1 MSIKRKYVD
10 SHWLIFAF
18 EGAVALLFGW
28 FALFTNLRET
38 DALVS
43 IVGSALLGLG
53 IIELFN
59 LLRRA
64 HLNET
69 WGFTLVSALIEVGV
83 AFALL
88 FTADQE
94 LVWHLALIAGY
105 TVVRGLFDILI
116 GLKAVDDITDK
127 FIWVV
132 TGICGAVM
140 GFVILNSGNETVSE
154 NALTFIKFFG
164 AYMTLYG
171 LANLIYGVHNHDQG
185 NELKAERSEIAKRSA
200 AAKKLVKVAK
210 APVKKTVKAPAKK
223 AAKKPVAKKTTAKKT
238 AKKTT
243 RRK

>member
-28 FALFTNLRET
+28 FALFTNLR
-38 DALVS
+38 DINALVS
-43 IVGSALLGLG
+43 IVGSTLLGLG

-105 TVVRGLFDILI
+105 TVVRGLFEILI
-116 GLKAVDDITDK
+116 GLKAIDDITDK
-127 FIWVV
+127 FIWVI
-132 TGICGAVM
+132 TGICGAIM
-140 GFVILNSGNETVSE
+140 GFVILNSGNQTISD
-154 NALTFIKFFG
+154 NALIFVKFFG

-171 LANLIYGVHNHDQG
+171 LANLIYGVHNHDQETG
-185 NELKAERSEIAKRSA
+185 LKAERSE
-200 AAKKLVKVAK
+200 AAKKGAKKLAAVAK
-210 APVKKTVKAPAKK
+210 APAKKTVKAPAKK
-223 AAKKPVAKKTTAKKT
+223 AAAKKTTAKKAA

>member
-28 FALFTNLRET
+28 FALFTNLT
-38 DALVS
+38 DTSALVS
-43 IVGSALLGLG
+43 IVGSLLLGLG

-69 WGFTLVSALIEVGV
+69 WGFTLISALIEVAV

-88 FTADQE
+88 FTSDQE

-105 TVVRGLFDILI
+105 TVVRGIFEILI
-116 GLKAVDDITDK
+116 GLRAVDDATDK
-127 FIWVV
+127 FIWII

-140 GFVILNSGNETVSE
+140 GFVILNSGNAVVTD
-154 NALTFIKFFG
+154 NAPTFIKFFG

-171 LANLIYGVHNHDQG
+171 LANLIYGVHNHDQAID
-185 NELKAERSEIAKRSA
+185 LKAERSE
-200 AAKKLVKVAK
+200 AAKKAAK
-210 APVKKTVKAPAKK
+210 TLAKKATAKKPATKKAPAKK
-223 AAKKPVAKKTTAKKT
+223 TAAKKTT
-238 AKKTT
+238 KKTT

>member
-28 FALFTNLRET
+28 FALFTNLADT
-38 DALVS
+38 SALVS
-43 IVGSALLGLG
+43 IVGSLLLGLG

-59 LLRRA
+59 LLRRT

-69 WGFTLVSALIEVGV
+69 WGFTLISALVEVAV

-88 FTADQE
+88 FTSNQD

-105 TVVRGLFDILI
+105 TVVRGVFEILI
-116 GLKAVDDITDK
+116 GLRAVDDTTDK
-127 FIWVV
+127 FIWIV

-140 GFVILNSGNETVSE
+140 GFVILNSGNAVVVD
-154 NALTFIKFFG
+154 NAPTFIKFFG

-171 LANLIYGVHNHDQG
+171 LANLIYGVHNHDQATD
-185 NELKAERSEIAKRSA
+185 LKAERSEA
-200 AAKKLVKVAK
+200 
-210 APVKKTVKAPAKK
+210 AKK
-223 AAKKPVAKKTTAKKT
+223 AAKTVKAAAAKKTVAKKTVAKKPAAKKPAAKKVA

-243 RRK
+243 RKK

>member
-38 DALVS
+38 SALVS
-43 IVGSALLGLG
+43 VVGSTLLGLG

-64 HLNET
+64 RLNET
-69 WGFTLVSALIEVGV
+69 WGFTLISALVEVGV

-94 LVWHLALIAGY
+94 LVWHLALVAGY
-105 TVVRGLFDILI
+105 TVARGLFEILI
-116 GLKAVDDITDK
+116 GLKSIDDITDK

-132 TGICGAVM
+132 TGICGVIM
-140 GFVILNSGNETVSE
+140 GFVILNSGNETVSD
-154 NALTFIKFFG
+154 NALIFIKFFG

-171 LANLIYGVHNHDQG
+171 LANLIYGVHNHDQA
-185 NELKAERSEIAKRSA
+185 NDLKEERSI
-200 AAKKLVKVAK
+200 AAKKGAK
-210 APVKKTVKAPAKK
+210 KLAAIAKTPAKK
-223 AAKKPVAKKTTAKKT
+223 AVKKPVVKKATAKKPAAKKTTAKKT
-238 AKKTT
+238 T

>member
-28 FALFTNLRET
+28 FALFTNLADT
-38 DALVS
+38 SALVS
-43 IVGSALLGLG
+43 IVGSLLLGLG

-59 LLRRA
+59 LLRRT

-69 WGFTLVSALIEVGV
+69 WGFTLISALVEVAV

-88 FTADQE
+88 FTSNQD

-105 TVVRGLFDILI
+105 TVVRGVFEILI
-116 GLKAVDDITDK
+116 GLRAVDDTTDK

-140 GFVILNSGNETVSE
+140 GFVILNSGNAVVVD
-154 NALTFIKFFG
+154 NAPTFIKFFG

-171 LANLIYGVHNHDQG
+171 LANLIYGVHNHDQATD
-185 NELKAERSEIAKRSA
+185 LKAERSEA
-200 AAKKLVKVAK
+200 
-210 APVKKTVKAPAKK
+210 AKK
-223 AAKKPVAKKTTAKKT
+223 AAKTVKATAAKKTVAKKTVAKKPAAKKT
-238 AKKTT
+238 ATKKPTTKKTT
-243 RRK
+243 RKK

>member
-28 FALFTNLRET
+28 FALFTNLT
-38 DALVS
+38 DTSALVS
-43 IVGSALLGLG
+43 IVGSLLLGLG

-59 LLRRA
+59 LLRRT

-69 WGFTLVSALIEVGV
+69 WGFTLISALIEVAV

-88 FTADQE
+88 FTSDQE

-105 TVVRGLFDILI
+105 TVVRGIFEILI
-116 GLKAVDDITDK
+116 GLRAVDDVTDK
-127 FIWVV
+127 FIWIV

-140 GFVILNSGNETVSE
+140 GFVILNSGNAVVTD
-154 NALTFIKFFG
+154 NAPTFIKFFG

-171 LANLIYGVHNHDQG
+171 LANLIYGVHNHDQATD
-185 NELKAERSEIAKRSA
+185 LKAERSE
-200 AAKKLVKVAK
+200 AAKKAAKTLAKKATAKKPTAKK
-210 APVKKTVKAPAKK
+210 APVKKTA
-223 AAKKPVAKKTTAKKT
+223 AKKTT
-238 AKKTT
+238 KKTT

>member
-38 DALVS
+38 SALVS
-43 IVGSALLGLG
+43 VVGSTLLGLG

-64 HLNET
+64 RLNET
-69 WGFTLVSALIEVGV
+69 WGFTLISALVEVGV

-94 LVWHLALIAGY
+94 LVWHLALVAGY
-105 TVVRGLFDILI
+105 TVARGLFEILI
-116 GLKAVDDITDK
+116 GLKSIDDITDK

-132 TGICGAVM
+132 TGICGVIM
-140 GFVILNSGNETVSE
+140 GFVILNSGNETVSD
-154 NALTFIKFFG
+154 NALIFIKFFG

-171 LANLIYGVHNHDQG
+171 LASLIYGVHNHDQA
-185 NELKAERSEIAKRSA
+185 NDLKEERSI
-200 AAKKLVKVAK
+200 AAKKGAK
-210 APVKKTVKAPAKK
+210 KLAAIAKTPAKK
-223 AAKKPVAKKTTAKKT
+223 AVKKPVAKKATAKKPA

-243 RRK
+243 KKTTRKK

>member
-28 FALFTNLRET
+28 FALFTNLADT
-38 DALVS
+38 SALVS
-43 IVGSALLGLG
+43 IVGSLLLGLG

-59 LLRRA
+59 LLRRT

-69 WGFTLVSALIEVGV
+69 WGFTLISALVEVAV

-88 FTADQE
+88 FTSNQD

-105 TVVRGLFDILI
+105 TVVRGVFEILI
-116 GLKAVDDITDK
+116 GLRAVDDTTDK

-140 GFVILNSGNETVSE
+140 GFVILNSGNAVVVD
-154 NALTFIKFFG
+154 NAPTFIKFFG

-171 LANLIYGVHNHDQG
+171 LANLIYGVHNHDQATD
-185 NELKAERSEIAKRSA
+185 LKAERSEA
-200 AAKKLVKVAK
+200 
-210 APVKKTVKAPAKK
+210 AKK
-223 AAKKPVAKKTTAKKT
+223 AAKTVKAAAAKKTVAKKTVAKKPAAKKPAAKKVA

-243 RRK
+243 RKK

>member
-38 DALVS
+38 SALVS
-43 IVGSALLGLG
+43 VVGSTLLGLG

-64 HLNET
+64 RLNET
-69 WGFTLVSALIEVGV
+69 WGFTLISALVEVGV

-94 LVWHLALIAGY
+94 LVWHLALVAGY
-105 TVVRGLFDILI
+105 TVARGLFEILI
-116 GLKAVDDITDK
+116 GLKSIDDITDK

-132 TGICGAVM
+132 TGICGVIM
-140 GFVILNSGNETVSE
+140 GFVILNSGNETVSD
-154 NALTFIKFFG
+154 NALIFIKFFG

-171 LANLIYGVHNHDQG
+171 LANLIYGVHNHDQA
-185 NELKAERSEIAKRSA
+185 NDLKEERSI
-200 AAKKLVKVAK
+200 AAKKGAK
-210 APVKKTVKAPAKK
+210 KLAAIAKTPAKK
-223 AAKKPVAKKTTAKKT
+223 AVKKPVVKKATAKKPAAKKTT
-238 AKKTT
+238 KKTT
-243 RRK
+243 RKK

>member
-18 EGAVALLFGW
+18 EGVVALLFGW

-43 IVGSALLGLG
+43 IVGSTLLGLG

-59 LLRRA
+59 LLRRT

-69 WGFTLVSALIEVGV
+69 WGFTLVSALVEIGV

-105 TVVRGLFDILI
+105 TVVRGVFDILV

-185 NELKAERSEIAKRSA
+185 NELKAAYSEGAKKRSA
-200 AAKKLVKVAK
+200 AKKTTKTVAKK
-210 APVKKTVKAPAKK
+210 TT
-223 AAKKPVAKKTTAKKT
+223 KKPAVKKTTAKKST
-238 AKKTT
+238 KKAT
-243 RRK
+243 RKK

>member
-1 MSIKRKYVD
+1 MLFIRPLFLLKKNCEFDKINVRIINLRSYMSIKRKYVD

-105 TVVRGLFDILI
+105 TIVRGVFEVLI
-116 GLKAVDDITDK
+116 GLNAIDDITDK
-127 FIWVV
+127 FIWVI
-132 TGICGAVM
+132 TGICGAIM

-154 NALTFIKFFG
+154 NCSYVSFGKPTIISVVNATFGIFSLISLTK
-164 AYMTLYG
+164 
-171 LANLIYGVHNHDQG
+171 
-185 NELKAERSEIAKRSA
+185 
-200 AAKKLVKVAK
+200 VKY
-210 APVKKTVKAPAKK
+210 
-223 AAKKPVAKKTTAKKT
+223 
-238 AKKTT
+238 
-243 RRK
+243 

>member
-28 FALFTNLRET
+28 FALFTNLT
-38 DALVS
+38 DTSALVS
-43 IVGSALLGLG
+43 IVGSLLLGLG

-59 LLRRA
+59 LLRRT

-69 WGFTLVSALIEVGV
+69 WGFTLISALVEVGV

-88 FTADQE
+88 FTSDQE

-105 TVVRGLFDILI
+105 TVVRGIFEILI
-116 GLKAVDDITDK
+116 GLRAVDDVTDK

-140 GFVILNSGNETVSE
+140 GFVILNSGNAVVTD
-154 NALTFIKFFG
+154 NAPAFIKFFG

-171 LANLIYGVHNHDQG
+171 LANLIYGVHNHDQATD
-185 NELKAERSEIAKRSA
+185 LHAERSVS
-200 AAKKLVKVAK
+200 
-210 APVKKTVKAPAKK
+210 AKK
-223 AAKKPVAKKTTAKKT
+223 AVATRTTTKKPATKKAPAKKTTAKKST
-238 AKKTT
+238 KKTT
-243 RRK
+243 RKK

>member
-105 TVVRGLFDILI
+105 TIVRGVFEVLI
-116 GLKAVDDITDK
+116 GLNAIDDITDK
-127 FIWVV
+127 FIWVI
-132 TGICGAVM
+132 TGICGAIM

-171 LANLIYGVHNHDQG
+171 LANLIYGVHNHDQATD
-185 NELKAERSEIAKRSA
+185 LKAERSE
-200 AAKKLVKVAK
+200 AAKKAAK
-210 APVKKTVKAPAKK
+210 TLASKAAKTPAKKTVAKK
-223 AAKKPVAKKTTAKKT
+223 AAKKPAAKKAAAKKPT
-238 AKKTT
+238 KKTT
-243 RRK
+243 RKK

>member
-28 FALFTNLRET
+28 FALFTNLT
-38 DALVS
+38 DTSALVS
-43 IVGSALLGLG
+43 IVGSLLLGLG

-69 WGFTLVSALIEVGV
+69 WGFTLISALIEVGV

-88 FTADQE
+88 FTSDQE

-105 TVVRGLFDILI
+105 TVVRGVFEILI
-116 GLKAVDDITDK
+116 GLRAVDDITDK

-140 GFVILNSGNETVSE
+140 GFVILNSGNAVVTD
-154 NALTFIKFFG
+154 NAPAFIKFFG

-171 LANLIYGVHNHDQG
+171 LANLIYGVHNHDQAT
-185 NELKAERSEIAKRSA
+185 NLHAERSEA
-200 AAKKLVKVAK
+200 
-210 APVKKTVKAPAKK
+210 AKK
-223 AAKKPVAKKTTAKKT
+223 AAKTLAKTAKAPAKKTTAKKT
-238 AKKTT
+238 TAKKTTKKAAKKTT
-243 RRK
+243 RK

>member
-38 DALVS
+38 SALVS
-43 IVGSALLGLG
+43 VVGSTLLGLG

-64 HLNET
+64 RLNET
-69 WGFTLVSALIEVGV
+69 WGFTLISALVEVGV

-94 LVWHLALIAGY
+94 LVWHLALVAGY
-105 TVVRGLFDILI
+105 TVARGLFEILI
-116 GLKAVDDITDK
+116 GLKSIDDITDK

-132 TGICGAVM
+132 TGICGVIM
-140 GFVILNSGNETVSE
+140 GFVILNSGNETVSD
-154 NALTFIKFFG
+154 NALIFIKFFG

-171 LANLIYGVHNHDQG
+171 LANLIYGVHNHDQA
-185 NELKAERSEIAKRSA
+185 NNLKEERSV
-200 AAKKLVKVAK
+200 AAKKGAK
-210 APVKKTVKAPAKK
+210 KLATIAKTPAKK
-223 AAKKPVAKKTTAKKT
+223 AVKKPVVKKATTKKPVAKKT

-243 RRK
+243 RKK

>member
-28 FALFTNLRET
+28 FALFTNLKDT
-38 DALVS
+38 SALVS
-43 IVGSALLGLG
+43 IVGSLLLGLG

-69 WGFTLVSALIEVGV
+69 WGFTLISALVEVGV

-88 FTADQE
+88 FTSDQE

-105 TVVRGLFDILI
+105 TVVRGLFEIFI

-127 FIWVV
+127 FIWII
-132 TGICGAVM
+132 TGICGAIM
-140 GFVILNSGNETVSE
+140 GFAILNSGDATVTN
-154 NALTFIKFFG
+154 NAPAFIKFFG

-171 LANLIYGVHNHDQG
+171 LANLIYGVHNHDQ
-185 NELKAERSEIAKRSA
+185 ETDLRAERSAS
-200 AAKKLVKVAK
+200 
-210 APVKKTVKAPAKK
+210 AKK
-223 AAKKPVAKKTTAKKT
+223 AAKTLAKIAKTQTKKPAAKKATKKPAAKKT
-238 AKKTT
+238 AKKNS
-243 RRK
+243 RK

>member
-28 FALFTNLRET
+28 FALFTNLT
-38 DALVS
+38 DTSALVS
-43 IVGSALLGLG
+43 IVGSLLLGLG

-69 WGFTLVSALIEVGV
+69 WGFTLISALIEVAV

-88 FTADQE
+88 FTSDQE

-105 TVVRGLFDILI
+105 TVVRGIFEILI
-116 GLKAVDDITDK
+116 GLRAVDDVTDK
-127 FIWVV
+127 FIWIV

-140 GFVILNSGNETVSE
+140 GFVILNSGNAVVTD
-154 NALTFIKFFG
+154 NAPTFIKFFG

-171 LANLIYGVHNHDQG
+171 LANLIYGVHNHDQATD
-185 NELKAERSEIAKRSA
+185 LKAERSE
-200 AAKKLVKVAK
+200 AAKKAAK
-210 APVKKTVKAPAKK
+210 TLAKKATAKKPATKKAPAKK
-223 AAKKPVAKKTTAKKT
+223 TAVKKTT
-238 AKKTT
+238 KKTT